1 MTKRIA
7 VVGAGAVGKAITY
20 QFLTEGHAC
29 TLFDPQGGASHSAS
43 RVAGGMQGSYSEI
56 TADNQNS
63 EQIKFCLDSHKVFRD
78 WLKQIENDS
87 GIEVY
92 LNPGSIVFANNIGGA
107 GDKEAI
113 DVMIKKIQEQ
123 GDTYEN
129 LMPSDIPFMKPSAHC
144 EVEKAIYIPSEAGFD
159 AETLHQSLFGA
170 IKAYPNAN
178 IIADSVAKVSA
189 ATQGECWTVTTGDGQ
204 NHEFDAVII
213 SAGAQAEKML
223 GESLYRELA
232 LPPMYGGKGVAL
244 LMENTLDINTV
255 IRTPN
260 RHGACGSH
268 AVPRKNGLYVGA
280 TNRPSLDPV
289 NNGGATAGEIN
300 FLFDGI
306 INQINNQFAN
316 SPLLDTL
323 AAYRP
328 FTADGKPFIGQTN
341 QPGLFLATGT
351 GRTGVLMAPLIAQ
364 VIVDETLE
372 QTPRQANAFSP
383 IDRRGSYE
391 TIKTAT
397 FEQLYKVA
405 KAAVIDV
412 AGAYGSLPL
421 DSSNTIAAYIAQMLH
436 ELVISYANGNK
447 VDPQMAYIFDNF
459 PTEIAVP
466 LLYSKVVSK
475 QLQKL

>member
-20 QFLTEGHAC
+20 QFLTEGYNC

-56 TADNQNS
+56 TEDNQDS
-63 EQIKFCLDSHKVFRD
+63 KQIKFCLDSHKVFRS

-92 LNPGSIVFANNIGGA
+92 LHQGSIVFANSIGGI

-113 DVMIKKIQEQ
+113 NVMIKKIQEQ

-129 LMPSDIPFMKPSAHC
+129 LMPSDIPFMKPSSHC

-159 AETLHQSLFGA
+159 AETLHESLFGA
-170 IKAYPNAN
+170 IKAYPKAN
-178 IIADSVAKVSA
+178 VVADSVTDITPVTK
-189 ATQGECWTVTTGDGQ
+189 GECWAVTTTNGET
-204 NHEFDAVII
+204 HEFDSVII
-213 SAGAQAEKML
+213 SAGAQAEKLL
-223 GESLYRELA
+223 GESLYSELA

-260 RHGACGSH
+260 RHGACGTH

-280 TNRPSLDPV
+280 TNRPSLDPT

-316 SPLLDTL
+316 SALLGTL

-351 GRTGVLMAPLIAQ
+351 GRTGILMAPLIAQ
-364 VIVDETLE
+364 IIVDEVMGK
-372 QTPRQANAFSP
+372 TPRQENVFTP
-383 IDRRGSYE
+383 IDRKGSYE

-397 FEQLYKVA
+397 FEQLYTVA

-447 VDPQMAYIFDNF
+447 VDGKIMYIFDNF
-459 PTEIAVP
+459 PTEVAVP
-466 LLYSKVVSK
+466 LLYSTVVSK